1 MAYKVNRELSLRLKL
16 SMAKEIFFFPD
27 LKELHVC
34 NNPHLKFIHSNALS
48 RRDKDDPTREDW
60 PLLKGVRIILKE

>member
-1 MAYKVNRELSLRLKL
+1 
-16 SMAKEIFFFPD
+16 MAKEIFFFPD